1 MFLRESLIA
10 RRLRDFE
17 EDITEIIC
25 LELTICNKIW
35 FIIFV
40 YRPPTNNN
48 KYIFFSKLSN
58 SLNRYA
64 MEYDNMIIL

>member
-17 EDITEIIC
+17 EDITEMIC

-48 KYIFFSKLSN
+48 KHMFSSELSN